1 MDELQPADLARIL
14 RLSLKSTDTL
24 VRVLEDPGTHGPP
37 QSTIDPERIRRII
50 AAILWHR
57 KFILTYYLAIGSIIA
72 ISCSVT
78 LYHRARR
85 WHRKKQANN
94 RSNIFSTSPTSVSSS
109 SSSTLHEASILP
121 PKDDTE
127 TTPLLASEKTLLRQR
142 PAFLDSLKGF
152 LIYQPRPIRALTSR
166 VNVLPD
172 NATAISVLLFA
183 ALNLFYLLFR
193 APLQLEWIFIIADR
207 AGLLFVVNLPVLYI
221 LAAKTNQ
228 PIKFLTGWSYEGLN
242 LFHRRL
248 GEWMIIFSVIHMFG
262 MLTVWY
268 TILRPLGYTII
279 IYMTSP
285 TVYLGIVAI
294 LSYFIIYGTSTGW
307 FRQSYYEAFLG
318 LHIFFQAAA
327 LGFLFF
333 HYPTAKPY
341 VVATFLV
348 WAIDRI
354 LWRST
359 LSSRKYIAALEVA
372 PDEKTVLV
380 HCDID
385 LQQRVFGIR
394 TGLHHGWQPG
404 QHLFL
409 TVPSMGTKHRF
420 QTHPFTI
427 ASPAPPAESGI
438 KSWPLQLIIRSID
451 GFSLDLLNYAR
462 HHQHCEVILEGPHGG
477 MHAPEAANHADRV
490 CFIAGGSGIA
500 VTYPL
505 AWHHQIKEHKQH
517 NALLDLRTVY
527 KDGSKHTPTVLDC
540 GSILDTR
547 KFSHFWVRQDPR
559 HKHWISIVPK
569 ASAFGFD
576 RPDLKLDMDNTA
588 KEDGIEE
595 MTSLITQTYDTR
607 RPGPD
612 GGRPDMKSELWD
624 WVTSPGIS
632 SSSSSTTLDTPGTT
646 LLGQQESAPTSSSSA
661 SCHTLTLKSIK
672 DRKRE
677 RICVVVSGP
686 DGLVRDIRNT
696 VSQLAYE
703 GWNVEVCVEKFG
715 W

>member
-1 MDELQPADLARIL
+1 MDELHPAELSKIL
-14 RLSLKSTDTL
+14 RLPLKSTGTL
-24 VRVLEDPGTHGPP
+24 LKALEESGGHGPP
-37 QSTIDPERIRRII
+37 STLDPEHIRRII

-85 WHRKKQANN
+85 WHRKRQAHNA
-94 RSNIFSTSPTSVSSS
+94 SNILATSSSSTSSS
-109 SSSTLHEASILP
+109 SSSTLHEASIFP
-121 PKDDTE
+121 ATKNTE
-127 TTPLLASEKTLLRQR
+127 TTPLLASEKTVLRPR
-142 PAFLDSLKGF
+142 PAFLNRLKAC
-152 LIYQPRPIRALTSR
+152 LIYQPRPIYALTSR

-172 NATAISVLLFA
+172 NATTISILLFA

-193 APLQLEWIFIIADR
+193 APLQLEWIFIIGDR

-279 IYMTSP
+279 IYLTSP

-294 LSYFIIYGTSTGW
+294 LSYFVIYATSTGW
-307 FRQSYYEAFLG
+307 FRQLYYEAFLG
-318 LHIFFQAAA
+318 LHIAFQAAA
-327 LGFLFF
+327 LVFLFF

-348 WAIDRI
+348 WAIDRVF
-354 LWRST
+354 WRST
-359 LSSRKYIAALEVA
+359 LSSRKFIATLEVA

-385 LQQRVFGIR
+385 LQQRTFGMR

-427 ASPAPPAESGI
+427 ASPAPPEEVGI

-462 HHQHCEVILEGPHGG
+462 HHQHCEVILEGPHGA
-477 MHAPEAANHADRV
+477 MHAPEAANHSDRV
-490 CFIAGGSGIA
+490 CFVAGGSGIA

-505 AWHHQIKEHKQH
+505 AWHHQIKKQNQH
-517 NALLDLRTVY
+517 NAVVNLRTVY

-540 GSILDTR
+540 GSVFDTR

-559 HKHWISIVPK
+559 HKRWISIVPK

-576 RPDLKLDMDNTA
+576 GRNVRLDMEYTA
-588 KEDGIEE
+588 KEDNLEE
-595 MTSLITQTYDTR
+595 VTNLITRTYDTR

-612 GGRPDMKSELWD
+612 GGRPDMKSELWE
-624 WVTSPGIS
+624 WVTSIGIS
-632 SSSSSTTLDTPGTT
+632 SSSSTTTLDTSTHT
-646 LLGQQESAPTSSSSA
+646 LLGEQEDAPTSSSS
-661 SCHTLTLKSIK
+661 SSYHSLPPKSIK

-677 RICVVVSGP
+677 KICVIVSGP
-686 DGLVRDIRNT
+686 DGLVRDIRNM
-696 VSQLAYE
+696 VSQLACE
-703 GWNVEVCVEKFG
+703 GWNIEVCVEKFG